1 MALRVGSPRPDGYHP
16 LASVFCALDLADHV
30 TAQAA
35 DELSLTFTG
44 IELEVDD
51 NNLVFAAARALQRA
65 TGTDNGAEITVA
77 KSIPVAAGLAGGS
90 ADAAGTLVALN
101 ELWELGLS
109 RDDLHVV
116 ACELG
121 SDVPFS
127 LLGGLAVGTS
137 RGEQLKPVAPGAFQ
151 SWVLVTDSTGLST
164 PEVFR
169 QYDRMRAE
177 RHDPAPIDELVAA
190 LASPDL
196 TGLAGLLVNDLA
208 DPAFVLRPGLRE
220 RFDELA
226 DVGVATV
233 LSGAGP
239 TIGILCESDSAADV
253 AAGKA
258 RNAGLTVLRADGPA
272 AGAHIVRSS

>member
-1 MALRVGSPRPDGYHP
+1 
-16 LASVFCALDLADHV
+16 
-30 TAQAA
+30 
-35 DELSLTFTG
+35 
-44 IELEVDD
+44 
-51 NNLVFAAARALQRA
+51 
-65 TGTDNGAEITVA
+65 
-77 KSIPVAAGLAGGS
+77 
-90 ADAAGTLVALN
+90 
-101 ELWELGLS
+101 
-109 RDDLHVV
+109 
-116 ACELG
+116 
-121 SDVPFS
+121 
-127 LLGGLAVGTS
+127 
-137 RGEQLKPVAPGAFQ
+137 
-151 SWVLVTDSTGLST
+151 
-164 PEVFR
+164 
-169 QYDRMRAE
+169 MRAE